1 MWNAVDKRTHEVNN
15 ICKQTV
21 LFSLNLYQVY
31 WENGAQITSPHDKE
45 IIKCIEE
52 CVEPWNGSWND
63 NLVDTSPLRQDPLKK
78 ICDCYMEDL
87 KKICYHRYCIKIKCT

>member
-1 MWNAVDKRTHEVNN
+1 
-15 ICKQTV
+15 
-21 LFSLNLYQVY
+21 LFSLNFYQVY

-52 CVEPWNGSWND
+52 CVEPWSGSWNE

-87 KKICYHRYCIKIKCT
+87 KKICYYRYCMKQNVL

>member
-1 MWNAVDKRTHEVNN
+1 MITASHNRKEDNGYK
-15 ICKQTV
+15 
-21 LFSLNLYQVY
+21 VY
-31 WENGAQITSPHDKE
+31 WENGAQITAPHDKE

-52 CVEPWNGSWND
+52 CVEPWNGSWNE

-87 KKICYHRYCIKIKCT
+87 KKICYHRYCIKQNVLK